1 MQCGESSRV
10 CWYLIIPEQEVVGLG
25 EGSWAGK
32 GSWVRSRKLG
42 WRVMRNLVKSQGLEL
57 EDQSNLSP
65 HPSLTSPWTYFL
77 PAPVSKHS
85 LISLWHHFEVWE
97 QWWRWHQSFTQP
109 PDPSW
114 ILGSLES
121 LLHADK
127 VWMCFGEMCQRE
139 ELSREHADLHSLR
152 SRFPE
157 PPGRPLIAIGWIFS
171 LSHVPLQGPAWGALD
186 SVIHTSSSSLVMG
199 VMEGGVFHKRRKD
212 PGDKPITS
220 GDLAWLEV
228 ELEEELCICFYL
240 FPGLPPSGRAPLL
253 TGQS

>member
-1 MQCGESSRV
+1 
-10 CWYLIIPEQEVVGLG
+10 
-25 EGSWAGK
+25 
-32 GSWVRSRKLG
+32 
-42 WRVMRNLVKSQGLEL
+42 
-57 EDQSNLSP
+57 
-65 HPSLTSPWTYFL
+65 
-77 PAPVSKHS
+77 
-85 LISLWHHFEVWE
+85 
-97 QWWRWHQSFTQP
+97 
-109 PDPSW
+109 
-114 ILGSLES
+114 
-121 LLHADK
+121 
-127 VWMCFGEMCQRE
+127 MCQRE
-139 ELSREHADLHSLR
+139 ELSREHTDLHSLR

-253 TGQS
+253 TGQSLISSLPSIPFIFFYFYFLFYFFHFWPPCNKWSSQVRDQIQTAVVT